1 MASRKEYEL
10 LLRLEA
16 ETNGTFSKTF
26 SKAQQEILN
35 LQKKIQEANKAQSD
49 ISAYNKQQAAVEAT
63 NKKLEVLRQ
72 QYDNIQKEIDETGQ
86 YSSDLQ
92 NKLLAKQQQI
102 EKTTAALDQQTQKL
116 NQMDDALK
124 SAGVDTSNLEKE
136 SQRLEAELGDLK
148 QKQEDVAEGA
158 QSFGNQSVQAFNAVS
173 EAIAAAGIA
182 TALHAIYEGY
192 AQCVGVA
199 ADFEES
205 MSNVKAL
212 SQASEEEMDM
222 LEAMAKELG
231 ATTKFTAKESADAMG
246 YMAMAGWDTQQM
258 LAGMPSVLQLAA
270 ASGEDLASVSDI
282 VTDSLTAFG
291 LTAADTGRYVD
302 VLAATATNANTNVGI
317 MGETFKYAAPVAG
330 ALGYS
335 IEDVST
341 AIGLMANA
349 GVKGSNAG
357 TALRNVFNGL
367 LGGVTLTSAAFG
379 ECEISAIKTD
389 GTMKDFGETID
400 ELRGYFDQM
409 TEAERVNNASAIA
422 GQRGYAGLLSILN
435 ATEADYAKLTGSI
448 NNCSGAAQ
456 RMADIKLDNMNGQ
469 LTLMNSAWEA
479 VQTTIGEQLTPD
491 LQKLYGVGADVL
503 GGVNKFLQEHPELIK
518 AATAFVGVIGA
529 ATAGILGYTAAT
541 KAVIPLM
548 KLFSATL
555 TTTMPAIGIITGV
568 TLGVAALTAGIVA
581 LANAQESE
589 DAQIRKLTE
598 SSRQEYERLQ
608 ELQAEYEEVVSVYG
622 EASDQAL
629 YLAWRIDDLSDS
641 FEANKKSLKDYID
654 ECDQLNDSLND
665 TLDSNKNTYNEISH
679 GGDTTLALVHRLQDL
694 ASQTEQTVETQEEMK
709 AIIAALNED
718 VPDLSL
724 NYEDVTN
731 GVTDFGAAIEATV
744 KAQATMQRQQAAQK
758 GMVDALNAQYE
769 AEQKIAE
776 ISKEREAAQQRV
788 NDALAAYNEMAEPY
802 LKRGTDSALIHIAA
816 SSEAQ
821 ELDAARRALQAYD
834 AEIAELSETMQR
846 ASDDYEAYKGDLVD
860 FAEQLNGTADSTQA
874 LNNRIEDTVAEVQSL
889 VQAYNEAYE
898 SAYSSVHGQYA
909 LWDEAE
915 QVVAV
920 SAGTIN
926 SALESQA
933 KYWEDYNSNLQ
944 ALSQRT
950 DEIAGLSDV
959 IASFADGS
967 KESVNAIAGMATASD
982 DDLKK
987 MVANWQ
993 KVQEEQE
1000 AASGSIADLKTDFT
1014 NTMDELQQALAEDI
1028 EAMDLSDEAAE
1039 AGRATIQAFIDSAAS
1054 MEAQVQAAYDR
1065 LGLAA
1070 ANGLAKA
1077 SGYHVN
1083 VSTNTS
1089 GNHTLTGYASGTEN
1103 ATQGAHLVGEY
1114 GPELVLFGG
1123 GEQVLDAERTERLMA
1138 EPRTP
1143 VAALPGF
1150 SFADGGG
1157 DVVTVSFAPVYH
1169 IDGNAQPEEIEA
1181 ILREHDADLREQI
1194 EDVME
1199 SIAADKARCAFR

>member
-1 MASRKEYEL
+1 LASRKEYEL
-10 LLRLEA
+10 LLKLEA

-26 SKAQQEILN
+26 SKAQQQILS
-35 LQKKIQEANKAQSD
+35 LQKDIQSLNKTQGD
-49 ISAYNKQQAAVEAT
+49 ISAYAKQQQAVEAT
-63 NKKLEVLRQ
+63 NKKLDVLRQ
-72 QYDNIQKEIDETGQ
+72 QYDNIQREIEETGH

-102 EKTTAALDQQTQKL
+102 DKTTAALDQQTQKL
-116 NQMDDALK
+116 NQMDDALR

-136 SQRLEAELGDLK
+136 SQRLEADLGELK
-148 QKQEDVAEGA
+148 QKQEDAADSA
-158 QSFGNQSVQAFNAVS
+158 QSFGNQSVQAFNAVG

-182 TALHAIYEGY
+182 AALHEIYEAY
-192 AQCVGVA
+192 AECVGVA

-205 MSNVKAL
+205 MSNVEAL
-212 SQASEEEMDM
+212 SQASAQDM
-222 LEAMAKELG
+222 AALEDMAKQLG

-270 ASGEDLASVSDI
+270 ASGEDLATTSDI
-282 VTDSLTAFG
+282 VTDSLTAFH
-291 LTAADTGRYVD
+291 LTAEDTAHYVD

-335 IEDVST
+335 IEDVSV

-379 ECEISAIKTD
+379 ECEVSAVKSD
-389 GTMKDFGETID
+389 GTMKDFGATID
-400 ELRGYFDQM
+400 ELRGYFDRM
-409 TEAERVNNASAIA
+409 SESERVSNAMAIA
-422 GQRGYAGLLSILN
+422 GQRGYAGLLSILD
-435 ATEADYAKLTGSI
+435 ATEADYSKLTNSI

-456 RMADIKLDNMNGQ
+456 RMAEIKLDNMNGQ

-479 VQTTIGEQLTPD
+479 VETTIGEQLTPTMQD
-491 LQKLYGVGADVL
+491 LYGVGADVL
-503 GGVNKFLQEHPELIK
+503 GEVNTFLQDHPELIK
-518 AATAFVGVIGA
+518 AATAFIGVIGA
-529 ATAGILGYTAAT
+529 ATAGIVAYSAAT

-568 TLGVAALTAGIVA
+568 TLGVAALTASVVA
-581 LANAQESE
+581 LTAAQETE
-589 DAQIRKLTE
+589 DAQVRKLTE

-608 ELQAEYEEVVSVYG
+608 ELQAEYENVVSVYG
-622 EASDQAL
+622 DTCDEAL
-629 YLAWRIDDLSDS
+629 YLAWQIDNLSES
-641 FEANKKSLKDYID
+641 FEANKKSLKDYIA
-654 ECDQLNDSLND
+654 ECDQLNSSLNE
-665 TLDSNKNTYNEISH
+665 TLGANKNTYNEISH
-679 GGDTTLALVHRLQDL
+679 DGDTTLALVHRLQDL

-709 AIIAALNED
+709 AIIAALNEE

-889 VQAYNEAYE
+889 VQAYNEAYD

-920 SAGTIN
+920 STGTIN

-950 DEIAGLSDV
+950 GEIAGLSDV

-982 DDLKK
+982 DDLRK

-1070 ANGLAKA
+1070 VRGLSAATNA
-1077 SGYHVN
+1077 SVRID
-1083 VSTNTS
+1083 TNTQ
-1089 GNHTLTGYASGTEN
+1089 GVRNVRGYASGTED
-1103 ATQGAHLVGEY
+1103 ASPGIHLVGEY

-1123 GEQVLDAERTERLMA
+1123 GERVLDAEHTDRLLA
-1138 EPRTP
+1138 ESRTP
-1143 VAALPGF
+1143 VAALSGF
-1150 SFADGGG
+1150 SFANGGG
-1157 DVVTVSFAPVYH
+1157 DTVTVSFAPVYH
-1169 IDGNAQPEEIEA
+1169 IEGNAQPEEIEA
-1181 ILREHDADLREQI
+1181 VLREHDADLREQI
-1194 EDVME
+1194 EDVLE
-1199 SIAADKARCAFR
+1199 NIAADRARCAFR

>member
-26 SKAQQEILN
+26 SKAQQQILS
-35 LQKKIQEANKAQSD
+35 LQKDIQSLNKVQSD

-116 NQMDDALK
+116 NQMGDALK

-173 EAIAAAGIA
+173 EAIAAAGVA

-379 ECEISAIKTD
+379 ECEVSAIKTD

-529 ATAGILGYTAAT
+529 ATAGIVAYSAAT
-541 KAVIPLM
+541 KVAIPLM
-548 KLFSATL
+548 KLFAASIPGVNVIA
-555 TTTMPAIGIITGV
+555 GV
-568 TLGVAALTAGIVA
+568 TLGVAALTAAVVA
-581 LANAQESE
+581 LSDAEESGEAQ
-589 DAQIRKLTE
+589 ARKLTE

-622 EASDQAL
+622 ETSDQAL

-709 AIIAALNED
+709 AIIAALNEE

-769 AEQKIAE
+769 ADQKIAE
-776 ISKEREAAQQRV
+776 ISKEREAAVKRV
-788 NDALAAYNEMAEPY
+788 TAAQEAYNEATKDY
-802 LKRGTDSALIHIAA
+802 VWDSFGGAA
-816 SSEAQ
+816 SLAENLSEYK
-821 ELDAARRALQAYD
+821 ELEAARAALAAYD

-846 ASDDYEAYKGDLVD
+846 AASDYEDYKGDLVD

-950 DEIAGLSDV
+950 GEIAGLSDV

-1014 NTMDELQQALAEDI
+1014 TTMDELQTALAEDI

-1070 ANGLAKA
+1070 ARGLSAATNA
-1077 SGYHVN
+1077 SVRVN
-1083 VSTNTS
+1083 TNTQ
-1089 GNHTLTGYASGTEN
+1089 GIKNVHGYASGTED
-1103 ATQGAHLVGEY
+1103 ATPGVHLVGEY

-1123 GEQVLDAERTERLMA
+1123 GEQVLDAERTERLLA

-1143 VAALPGF
+1143 TAALSGF

-1169 IDGNAQPEEIEA
+1169 IEGNAQPEEIEA